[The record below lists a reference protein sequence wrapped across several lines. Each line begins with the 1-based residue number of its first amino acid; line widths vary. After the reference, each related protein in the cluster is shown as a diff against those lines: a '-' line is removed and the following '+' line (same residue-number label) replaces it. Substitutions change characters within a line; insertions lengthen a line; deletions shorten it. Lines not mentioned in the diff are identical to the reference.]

1 MNSLTACLCGL
12 LVAAMAV
19 QAMPA
24 GKLETKMAES
34 SAISP
39 KDFHLEDAGA
49 EKDRLKKQASF
60 CVEIRPGAQNGQ
72 QVSQDGSQ
80 MKMQGLSV
88 VQQSQ
93 VAPKM
98 QSYSFQQAPQPV
110 QSLGVFQAPQAYVVP
125 QQSFVVPQQVVPQ
138 QVVPQQMMHQQVVP
152 SVQTLQI
159 IQPSQ
164 PCPQESKVQIV
175 ERRVEVPAPT
185 PVPEVVTT
193 QVIETIKLVPVP
205 PVCKDK
211 LVVVPSKPMVVVPE
225 PTIVKVPHCTHQSE
239 GMTCNCNQ
247 QAIRAAAVGPV
258 DHMHHMHMRAHTHPM
273 HLGKMMTDFRFLKDP
288 KA

>member
-1 MNSLTACLCGL
+1 
-12 LVAAMAV
+12 MAV

-72 QVSQDGSQ
+72 QVSQDGSH

-93 VAPKM
+93 VAPQM

-185 PVPEVVTT
+185 PVPEVVTVKPQPQPERIVEPQT

-239 GMTCNCNQ
+239 GMTCNYNQ